1 MRDKDIKVVL
11 QRHPGNAGGTCPP
24 ESYQIV
30 RIQNSL
36 FVKTEIGEDGRRR
49 GSMHEPEL
57 EFFVGDR
64 LTPKQARD
72 IAACYDST
80 VTAS

>member
-1 MRDKDIKVVL
+1 MRDKEIKVTLSRRRTV
-11 QRHPGNAGGTCPP
+11 AEFP
-24 ESYQIV
+24 EVYFIT

-49 GSMHEPEL
+49 GSLKEPEL
-57 EFFVGDR
+57 KFYVGDS
-64 LTPKQARD
+64 LTPRQAED

-80 VTAS
+80 VTSV